1 MSPAEIW
8 MKPRAVNFRSPIT
21 SAARIFAAASAV
33 SFALPVSAEVSGPP
47 IGTYLWFPE
56 PGGPKSEQDC
66 RDLVARVK
74 PSKEKAEMSLW
85 GTIPEG
91 DPSAGSFYLL
101 LSETRMEPT
110 YGAEGDYDFGNVT
123 LGETV
128 NGETSFTLL
137 PDDHPDTPI
146 AGTIMAKPGSGIVA
160 VTLRGIPMDGAT
172 TDRATYFCRF
182 EEPAPET

>member
-1 MSPAEIW
+1 
-8 MKPRAVNFRSPIT
+8 MKPRHALAGILAMAGAVP
-21 SAARIFAAASAV
+21 V
-33 SFALPVSAEVSGPP
+33 ALPVSLKAEELP
-47 IGTYLWFPE
+47 IGAYLWFPG

-91 DPSAGSFYLL
+91 DPGADSFYLL

-123 LGETV
+123 LGKTV

-146 AGTIMAKPGSGIVA
+146 TGTIVAKPGSEHRHCQ
-160 VTLRGIPMDGAT
+160 LRGIPLDGGT
-172 TDRATYFCRF
+172 TDRTTYFCRF
-182 EEPAPET
+182 EEPATET

>member
-1 MSPAEIW
+1 MAALVGVLVLACAFFLEAVVSL
-8 MKPRAVNFRSPIT
+8 RADET
-21 SAARIFAAASAV
+21 
-33 SFALPVSAEVSGPP
+33 P
-47 IGTYLWFPE
+47 IGVFLWFPE

-66 RDLVARVK
+66 RDLVDRVK

-101 LSETRMEPT
+101 LSKTRMEPT

-128 NGETSFTLL
+128 NGKTSFTLL
-137 PDDHPDTPI
+137 PDDYPDTPI
-146 AGTIMAKPGSGIVA
+146 EGTIVANPGSSIVV
-160 VTLRGIPMDGAT
+160 VTLRRIPLDGGT
-172 TDRATYFCRF
+172 SDRTTYFCRF
-182 EEPAPET
+182 DDPATET